1 MLVGAPP
8 FGDHSGDEHTT
19 KHRRAAAVFSLKLT
33 DHQAELDKQVRALTA
48 RLRAAGLAAERE
60 RTIPAE
66 LAADLD
72 ALGHSLYGG
81 TEPADPL
88 TELVVLEALA
98 FGDPGIAYAMLPA
111 FQLAHLVGRQA
122 DAERRAR
129 YLPRLAASWSASASL
144 LYFEGYG
151 RSPAELATSAVR
163 DRDGWTVTGTK
174 VAVHR
179 PADAELSA
187 LIARDGTELVGFL
200 LDRPPGRVVWDSW
213 RTGSLGG
220 GVRPTGEV
228 VLDGVHCT
236 DDQRLAV
243 SGTELNRSVSY
254 ARLMLAAVLVGA
266 AAAAVDYAGTYA
278 AGRQAFG
285 RALTAFQGVTFAL
298 VDADT
303 RTESAR
309 LALWQAATELADAG
323 EAGTGEP
330 ERLDE
335 LTGRAVR
342 HACDSATEVTRE
354 GIQLLGVHGIVTE
367 HPVERFWRH
376 ASTLSL
382 IDFDPLAT
390 PLALGAGGI

>member
-1 MLVGAPP
+1 M
-8 FGDHSGDEHTT
+8 
-19 KHRRAAAVFSLKLT
+19 FSLKLT
-33 DHQAELDKQVRALTA
+33 DHQAELDKQARALTA
-48 RLRAAGLAAERE
+48 RLRGAGLAAERE
-60 RTIPAE
+60 RVIPAE

-72 ALGHSLYGG
+72 ALGHALYGRG
-81 TEPADPL
+81 EPPDPL

-98 FGDPGIAYAMLPA
+98 FGDPGIAYAVLPA
-111 FQLAHLVGRQA
+111 FQLAHLLGRDA
-122 DAERRAR
+122 DAARRAR
-129 YLPRLAASWSASASL
+129 YLPRLAASWSVSASL
-144 LYFEGYG
+144 LYFEGFG
-151 RSPAELATSAVR
+151 RGPAELATRAAR
-163 DRDGWTVTGTK
+163 EADGWAVTGRK
-174 VAVHR
+174 VAVQR
-179 PADAELSA
+179 PGDAELSVLVGA
-187 LIARDGTELVGFL
+187 DGTGLVGFL
-200 LDRPPGRVVWDSW
+200 LDGPPGTVVWDGW

-228 VLDGVHCT
+228 VLDRVRCS
-236 DDQRLAV
+236 DDRRLAV
-243 SGTELNRSVSY
+243 SGTELHRSVSY
-254 ARLMLAAVLVGA
+254 ARLMLAAVLLGA

-285 RALTAFQGVTFAL
+285 RPLTSFQGVTFAL

-309 LALWQAATELADAG
+309 LALWQTAAELAAAG
-323 EAGTGEP
+323 PAGTGPAGTGRTAAGPAGSDDP
-330 ERLDE
+330 ERFDE

-342 HACDSATEVTRE
+342 QVADAATEVTRE

-382 IDFDPLAT
+382 IDFDPLAI